1 MRFGACM
8 RVHNPE
14 VWEYIRQ
21 GRVLACIHIAAMV
34 PSVRCDIR
42 AESNMSYSGTRE
54 AFSCQ
59 RPSQARHGVHGVPA
73 RRTPLKI
80 SRQALLLAGALAVQ
94 SSPLASRFW
103 KNCFKRV
110 LGCGRVSL
118 CVGQWNCGFFVALVH
133 LWHLPLPQRLYR
145 SAFALLI
152 IFHMNVKLGLRQ
164 PRLSVNLKTSSGPR
178 RCLSN
183 F

>member
-14 VWEYIRQ
+14 VWEYIGQ
-21 GRVLACIHIAAMV
+21 GRVLACIHIAAVV

-59 RPSQARHGVHGVPA
+59 RPSQARRGVHGAPA
-73 RRTPLKI
+73 RRTPLQI
-80 SRQALLLAGALAVQ
+80 SRQVLLLAGALAVQ

-110 LGCGRVSL
+110 LGCMVCGRVSL
-118 CVGQWNCGFFVALVH
+118 RVGQWNWGFFVAPVH
-133 LWHLPLPQRLYR
+133 LWHLPLLYR
-145 SAFALLI
+145 SAFAD
-152 IFHMNVKLGLRQ
+152 
-164 PRLSVNLKTSSGPR
+164 
-178 RCLSN
+178 
-183 F
+183 